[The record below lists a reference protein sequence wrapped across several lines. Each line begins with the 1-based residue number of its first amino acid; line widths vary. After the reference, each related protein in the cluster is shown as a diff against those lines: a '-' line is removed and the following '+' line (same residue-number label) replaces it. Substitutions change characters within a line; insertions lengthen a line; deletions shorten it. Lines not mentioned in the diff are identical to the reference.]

1 MKLRRR
7 LIEVR
12 TARRRVVDARRDLD
26 RCKARM
32 WRRVSTHPLASVAV
46 AGGSGLVAGYLTGG
60 GRRGRGVLALWSDP
74 GLRWLLRLLGPLA

>member
-7 LIEVR
+7 LSEVR
-12 TARRRVVDARRDLD
+12 AARRRVVAARRDSA
-26 RCKARM
+26 RCTARV
-32 WRRVSTHPLASVAV
+32 WRRVGTHPLASVAA

-60 GRRGRGVLALWSDP
+60 RRRGRGVLALWSDP